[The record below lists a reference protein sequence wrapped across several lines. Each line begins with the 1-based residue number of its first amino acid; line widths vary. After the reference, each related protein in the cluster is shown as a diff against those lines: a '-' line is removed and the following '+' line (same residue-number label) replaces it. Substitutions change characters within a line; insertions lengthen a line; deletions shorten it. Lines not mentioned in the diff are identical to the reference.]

1 MPVIEIRLHLVHK
14 YVISA
19 SSLLHALQSLL
30 TSTHLIVPILQE
42 FEEHACEKDRSKG
55 LQTRFEL
62 PYKIDGD
69 KVGNH
74 TIKIFFNKEEA
85 WTKALKFMAT
95 DLKFALKWV
104 VVEHDK
110 ALAASLTP
118 QLAASRAGSATANM
132 T

>member
-1 MPVIEIRLHLVHK
+1 M
-14 YVISA
+14 A
-19 SSLLHALQSLL
+19 
-30 TSTHLIVPILQE
+30 VPNLQE
-42 FEEHACEKDRSKG
+42 FEEYACEKDRSKG

-62 PYKIDGD
+62 PYKIEGD

-85 WTKALKFMAT
+85 WSKALKFMAT

-110 ALAASLTP
+110 ALAASLSP
-118 QLAASRAGSATANM
+118 HLAPCPAGSAAAAVT
-132 T
+132 